1 MAEPQNLHHIDD
13 LERITGY
20 QVRPVLAA
28 RSSLEALIPRCY
40 EDNFAVDAV
49 TADIAQDAVTV
60 EQETL
65 ELDLGDL
72 ASLAEGSPIINLVN
86 YLIVN
91 AIRYKASDIHVEP
104 GPDHSIV
111 RYRVDGQL
119 REMLRPR
126 KDFHATIVSRLKVMA
141 KLDIAEHRV
150 PQDGRIHVLV
160 EGRKIDLRVSTLP
173 TILGEKIVM
182 RVLDR
187 RNVTYDLDRL
197 GVSPSQLTRLKEVLR
212 RPHGLVLVTGP
223 TGSGKTTTL
232 YSSIELIKSVNL
244 NIVTVEDPVEYQLE
258 QINQVQVGS
267 NKAMSFANA
276 LRSIL
281 RQDPDVIMV
290 GEIRDADTAAVAIQ
304 ASLTGHMVLSTLHTN
319 DCTSAVIRLRDMGIE
334 SFKISAAL
342 TGVIAQRLARTIC
355 PHCKASYYPPV
366 DLLQML
372 RVNDGTRRQFIRGEG
387 CRECFDT
394 GCKGRVGLY
403 EILWMSR
410 EMRDLV
416 STEAD
421 LEKMRQCHLSQG
433 GTTLLREGVRLAEE
447 GTLSLEEVA
456 RVVVAD

>member
-1 MAEPQNLHHIDD
+1 
-13 LERITGY
+13 
-20 QVRPVLAA
+20 
-28 RSSLEALIPRCY
+28 
-40 EDNFAVDAV
+40 
-49 TADIAQDAVTV
+49 
-60 EQETL
+60 
-65 ELDLGDL
+65 
-72 ASLAEGSPIINLVN
+72 
-86 YLIVN
+86 
-91 AIRYKASDIHVEP
+91 
-104 GPDHSIV
+104 
-111 RYRVDGQL
+111 
-119 REMLRPR
+119 
-126 KDFHATIVSRLKVMA
+126 
-141 KLDIAEHRV
+141 V
-150 PQDGRIHVLV
+150 PQDGRIHVIV

-197 GVSPSQLTRLKEVLR
+197 GVSHSQLTKLKEILH
-212 RPHGLVLVTGP
+212 RPHGLMLVTGP

-258 QINQVQVGS
+258 QINQVQVGA
-267 NKAMSFANA
+267 NKSMSFANA

-304 ASLTGHMVLSTLHTN
+304 ASLTGHLVLSTLHTN

-334 SFKISAAL
+334 SFKIAAAL

-372 RVNDGTRRQFIRGEG
+372 KVNDGTRRQFIRGEG

-394 GCKGRVGLY
+394 GCKGRIGLY
-403 EILWMSR
+403 EILWMGR
-410 EMRDLV
+410 ELRDLI

-421 LEKMRQCHLSQG
+421 LEKLRQCHVGQG

-447 GTLSLEEVA
+447 GILSLEEVA